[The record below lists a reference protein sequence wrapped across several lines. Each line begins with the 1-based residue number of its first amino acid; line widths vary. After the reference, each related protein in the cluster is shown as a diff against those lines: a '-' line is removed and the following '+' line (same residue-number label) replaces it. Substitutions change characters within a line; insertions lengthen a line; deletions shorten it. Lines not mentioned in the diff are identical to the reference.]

1 MCSGDPT
8 MAFRLL
14 FLYCG
19 IAYLCVCTGFQWSKP
34 VLRQQRILQKI
45 ISFSAGAFAAV
56 ITSTS
61 PSYAAVD
68 LPKVFDDGSIY
79 FHHTEDLVFSP
90 KPVKTHEKEV
100 YLKSESS
107 RGFNA
112 GVTVDKVKINSIEEF
127 ATPAALAKK
136 VVDVEKSKD
145 GVFEA
150 DIISYGESKSPVSAS
165 ARPSYDIEYKIAS
178 SHGNNH
184 YVIKATVVNGKLY
197 VFTVATKEDNFPQLS
212 ETARAIV
219 DSFKLTQE

>member
-1 MCSGDPT
+1 
-8 MAFRLL
+8 MALGL
-14 FLYCG
+14 FSVLCG
-19 IAYLCVCTGFQWSKP
+19 IACLCACTGLQWSNSL
-34 VLRQQRILQKI
+34 VRQPRIFNKI
-45 ISFSAGAFAAV
+45 ISFSVGAFAAV

-61 PSYAAVD
+61 PSYASVD
-68 LPKVFDDGSIY
+68 LPKSFDDGSIY
-79 FHHTEDLVFSP
+79 FKHTEDLVFSP
-90 KPVKTHEKEV
+90 KPFQTHEKEV

-127 ATPAALAKK
+127 ATPAALAKR

-150 DIISYGESKSPVSAS
+150 DIIAYGESKTPISAS
-165 ARPSYDIEYKIAS
+165 ARPSYDIEYKIES

-184 YVIKATVVNGKLY
+184 YVIKTSVVNSKLY
-197 VFTVATKEDNFPQLS
+197 VFTVATKEDSFPQLS